1 MTTNPASSPSS
12 PSSSS
17 ADTADATDSIDA
29 IDLFA
34 LALTFHPDGDV
45 RAGERRMDGSDSD
58 AWQIATFHVETDAD
72 VHADHWE
79 MHPSA
84 EEGVCCLTGG
94 ARIHFRA
101 TGPGGAEDMV
111 RLPAGTAVIVP
122 RGRWHR
128 LELDA
133 PSDLMSITRRHGTR
147 LEKRTDTP

>member
-1 MTTNPASSPSS
+1 MTTTPLSSLDP
-12 PSSSS
+12 
-17 ADTADATDSIDA
+17 

-34 LALTFHPDGDV
+34 SALHIHPDGQV
-45 RAGERRMDGSDSD
+45 RAAERRMASGDRG

-79 MHPSA
+79 MHPEA
-84 EEGVCCLTGG
+84 EETVCCLAGG
-94 ARIHFRA
+94 VRLYFRPA
-101 TGPGGAEDMV
+101 GPEDAEEMV

-133 PSDLMSITRRHGTR
+133 PSDLMSIARRHGTR
-147 LEKRTDTP
+147 LERRTEGC